1 MTKGFVIAAPSSGSG
16 KTLITLGLLA
26 RFREL
31 GVNVA
36 GAKCGP
42 DYIDARFQE
51 AATGRPSV
59 NLDPW
64 AMRQDLVRTL
74 PPRDAD
80 LLLVEGVMGLFDGGK
95 AGAGSTADLAAMLGL
110 PVVLVVDVRR
120 QAQTAAAIALG
131 CANLREDVPV
141 AGVILNGVASPRHAG
156 LAAEL
161 FHEVDVPLLG
171 SVPRTYGLETP
182 SRHLGLV
189 QAMEL
194 NGLDELIEEA
204 ADAVMGVNAMA
215 IQDLAQTLPTS
226 PDPLTPVL
234 APLGQ
239 RIAVASDMAFAFAY
253 PHLLQG
259 WQRAGAEVIPFSPLA
274 DDAPDPSAD
283 AIFLPGGYPELHA
296 DQLTAAEAFWTG
308 LQGAAD
314 RGALIYGE
322 CGGYMA
328 LGEAIVDADGVGH
341 EMAGLLPLVTSFAER
356 KMHLGYR
363 TLKPLMG
370 APWKGELRGHEFH
383 YATTI
388 KAGRAQ
394 PLFHA
399 GQLGSREQ
407 GPAGMRAGN
416 VMGSFMHVID
426 HV

>member
-16 KTLITLGLLA
+16 KTLVTLGLLA
-26 RFREL
+26 RFREM

-42 DYIDARFQE
+42 DYIDPRFHE

-64 AMRQDLVRTL
+64 AMRPDLIHTL
-74 PPRDAD
+74 LPRDAD
-80 LLLVEGVMGLFDGGK
+80 LVAVEGVMGLFDGGK
-95 AGAGSTADLAAMLGL
+95 GGAGSTADLAAMLGL

-131 CANLREDVPV
+131 CARLREDVHV

-161 FHEVDVPLLG
+161 FHKAHVPLLG
-171 SVPRTYGLETP
+171 SVPRTPGLDTP

-194 NGLDELIEEA
+194 DGLDDLIEEA

-215 IQDLAQTLPTS
+215 IQDLARPLPAAH
-226 PDPLTPVL
+226 DPLTPVL

-239 RIAVASDMAFAFAY
+239 RIAVASDVAFAFAY

-259 WQRAGAEVIPFSPLA
+259 WQRAGAEVMPFSPLA
-274 DDAPDPSAD
+274 NEAPDPAAD
-283 AIFLPGGYPELHA
+283 AVFLPGGYPELHA
-296 DQLTAAEAFWTG
+296 GQLTAAETFWTG
-308 LQGAAD
+308 LQAAAG
-314 RGALIYGE
+314 RAALIYGE

-370 APWKGELRGHEFH
+370 APWKGDLRGHEFH

-388 KAGRAQ
+388 NAGRAQ

-399 GQLGSREQ
+399 SHLGQREQ
-407 GPAGMRAGN
+407 GPEGMRAGK

>member
-1 MTKGFVIAAPSSGSG
+1 MTKGFMIAAPSSGSG
-16 KTLITLGLLA
+16 KTLVTLGLLA
-26 RFREL
+26 RFREE

-42 DYIDARFQE
+42 DYIDPRFHE

-64 AMRQDLVRTL
+64 AMRPDLIRTLLPREADLV
-74 PPRDAD
+74 
-80 LLLVEGVMGLFDGGK
+80 LVEGVMGLFDGGK
-95 AGAGSTADLAAMLGL
+95 GGAGSSADLAAMLGL
-110 PVVLVVDVRR
+110 PVVLVVDVWR
-120 QAQTAAAIALG
+120 QAQTAAAVALG
-131 CANLREDVPV
+131 CARLRADVQV

-161 FHEVDVPLLG
+161 FYQAGVPLLG
-171 SVPRTYGLETP
+171 SVPRTQGLETP

-194 NGLDELIEEA
+194 DGLADLIEEA
-204 ADAVMGVNAMA
+204 ADAVMGVNAA
-215 IQDLAQTLPTS
+215 ALQDLAQPLPAAPNPS
-226 PDPLTPVL
+226 TPVL

-239 RIAVASDMAFAFAY
+239 RIAVASDAAFAFAY

-259 WQRAGAEVIPFSPLA
+259 WQRAGAEIAPFSPLA
-274 DDAPDPSAD
+274 DEAPDPNAD
-283 AIFLPGGYPELHA
+283 SVFLPGGYPELHA
-296 DQLTAAEAFWTG
+296 GKLTAAETFWTG
-308 LQGAAD
+308 LQAAAEG
-314 RGALIYGE
+314 GALIYGE

-328 LGEAIVDADGVGH
+328 LGEAIVDADGTGH
-341 EMAGLLPLVTSFAER
+341 EMAGLLPLATSFAER

-383 YATTI
+383 YATI
-388 KAGRAQ
+388 VKAGRAQ

-399 GQLGSREQ
+399 GHLGSREQ
-407 GPAGMRAGN
+407 GPEGMRIGT

>member
-16 KTLITLGLLA
+16 KTLVTLGLLA

-31 GVNVA
+31 GINVA

-42 DYIDARFQE
+42 DYIDPHFHE

-64 AMRQDLVRTL
+64 AMRPDLIRTL
-74 PPRDAD
+74 VPRDAD
-80 LLLVEGVMGLFDGGK
+80 LLVVEGVMGLFDGGK
-95 AGAGSTADLAAMLGL
+95 GGAGSTADLAAMLGL

-131 CANLREDVPV
+131 CARLREDVPV

-161 FHEVDVPLLG
+161 FHKAGLPLLG
-171 SVPRTYGLETP
+171 SVPRTSGLDTP

-194 NGLDELIEEA
+194 DGLDDLIEEA

-215 IQDLAQTLPTS
+215 IQDLAQPLPAA
-226 PDPLTPVL
+226 PDPLKPVL

-239 RIAVASDMAFAFAY
+239 RIAVASDVAFAFAY
-253 PHLLQG
+253 PHLLHD
-259 WQRAGAEVIPFSPLA
+259 WQRAGAEVVPFSPLA
-274 DDAPDPSAD
+274 DEAPDATAD
-283 AIFLPGGYPELHA
+283 AVFLPGGYPELHA
-296 DQLTAAEAFWTG
+296 GQLTAAENFWTG
-308 LQGAAD
+308 LQAAAD
-314 RGALIYGE
+314 RGALLYGE

-341 EMAGLLPLVTSFAER
+341 EMAGLLPLVTSFAEW

-399 GQLGSREQ
+399 GHLGSREQ
-407 GPAGMRAGN
+407 GPEGMRAAN

>member
-1 MTKGFVIAAPSSGSG
+1 MSKGFVIAAPSSGSG
-16 KTLITLGLLA
+16 KTLVTLGLLA
-26 RFREL
+26 RFREM

-42 DYIDARFQE
+42 DYIDPRFHE

-64 AMRQDLVRTL
+64 AMRPDLIHTL
-74 PPRDAD
+74 LPRDAD
-80 LLLVEGVMGLFDGGK
+80 LVVVEGVMGLFDGGK
-95 AGAGSTADLAAMLGL
+95 GGAGSTADLAAMLGL

-120 QAQTAAAIALG
+120 QAQTAAAVALG
-131 CANLREDVPV
+131 CARLREDVRV
-141 AGVILNGVASPRHAG
+141 SGVILNGVASPRHAG

-161 FHEVDVPLLG
+161 FHKADVPLLG
-171 SVPRTYGLETP
+171 SVPRTPGLDTP

-194 NGLDELIEEA
+194 AGLDDLIEEA
-204 ADAVMGVNAMA
+204 ADAVMGVNATA
-215 IQDLAQTLPTS
+215 IQDLAQPLPAV
-226 PDPLTPVL
+226 PNPLAPVL

-239 RIAVASDMAFAFAY
+239 RIAVASDVAFAFAY

-259 WQRAGAEVIPFSPLA
+259 WQRAGAEVMPFSPLA
-274 DDAPDPSAD
+274 DEAPDAQAD
-283 AIFLPGGYPELHA
+283 AVFLPGGYPELHA
-296 DQLTAAEAFWTG
+296 AQLTAAENFWTG
-308 LQGAAD
+308 LQAAAD
-314 RGALIYGE
+314 RDALIYGE

-356 KMHLGYR
+356 KLHLGYR

-399 GQLGSREQ
+399 GHLGQREQ
-407 GPAGMRAGN
+407 GPAGMRSGK

-426 HV
+426 YV